1 MASMFKVLNSLFLC
15 LILFAALQC
24 LVINCA
30 EFEVGGRN
38 GWVVPTSKDSD
49 EMYNQWAS
57 QNRFKIEDTIH
68 FKYDKDSVMMVSEE
82 EYEKCKSDRPLF
94 FENNGNTVY
103 KFERPG
109 MFYFISGVSGH
120 CTRGQKMV
128 IKVLDIEPITASSPQ
143 SANENASIVH
153 SKAASQ
159 TAPISFIV
167 FTIFVLSFIGMAC
180 V

>member
-1 MASMFKVLNSLFLC
+1 MVSIFNASNSLFLC
-15 LILFAALQC
+15 FILFSASQF

-30 EFEVGGRN
+30 EFEVGGRV

-57 QNRFKIEDTIH
+57 QNRFKIDDTIH

-128 IKVLDIEPITASSPQ
+128 IKVLDIRPITAPSPQ
-143 SANENASIVH
+143 SANETAPIAH
-153 SKAASQ
+153 SKATQ
-159 TAPISFIV
+159 MNPISV
-167 FTIFVLSFIGMAC
+167 TAFTLFVLSFLGMLY